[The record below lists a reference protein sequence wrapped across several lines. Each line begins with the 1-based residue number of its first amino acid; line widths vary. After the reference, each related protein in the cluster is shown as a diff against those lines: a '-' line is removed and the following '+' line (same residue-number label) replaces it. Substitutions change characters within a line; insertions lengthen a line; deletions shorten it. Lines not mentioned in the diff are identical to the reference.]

1 MKILGLDLGSKTLGI
16 AISDALRLTA
26 QGVETFTFK
35 ENHFQDAIERVK
47 AIIQN
52 EKIEKIIL
60 GYPKNMNGTIGER
73 GKLSEIFARKLEK
86 ELNIQVVLWDERMST
101 LEAEKILIGANMSRQ
116 KRKKII
122 DKMAAVVILQSYLN
136 SIK

>member
-1 MKILGLDLGSKTLGI
+1 MKILGLDLGSRTLGI
-16 AISDALRLTA
+16 AISDALGLTA
-26 QGVETFTFK
+26 QGIETYNFN
-35 ENHFQDAIERVK
+35 ENQYNDAIKRVRD
-47 AIIQN
+47 ITQN

-73 GKLSEIFARKLEK
+73 GKISENFGKKLEE
-86 ELNIQVVLWDERMST
+86 ELDIKVILWDERMST
-101 LEAEKILIGANMSRQ
+101 LQAEKILIDANMSRQ
-116 KRKKII
+116 KRKKVI